1 MRITELLKKDSV
13 SLGVRVDSK
22 DAAINYLVD
31 LHARVGNITDKA
43 VFKEGIVKREE
54 SGSTAIGEGIAI
66 PHAKNK
72 AVTKA
77 GLAAMTVP
85 EGVDYDSL
93 DGQPTNLIFMIAA
106 PEGGSDVHLEV
117 LSRLSMLLIDEDF
130 RKELLASKNVDEFLK
145 VCDKYEAAKF
155 PEEFAKDEQSA
166 DDKATDGQK
175 ADAAGSEGTGKQNT
189 DAAGSEGTG
198 MQKADAAGS
207 EGTGKQNT
215 DAAGSS
221 APAYKVLAVTA
232 CPTGIAH
239 TYMAAEALEKEGK
252 KLGIPVKAE
261 TNGSGGAKNILTD
274 EEIAS
279 CDGIIVAADKNVETA
294 RFDGKPVLFVKV
306 ADGIHKP
313 AELIQKIESGEV
325 PVHHEKGA
333 AKTYSKADGSIGSR
347 IYKHLMN
354 GVSHMLPFVIG
365 GGILTALAFLI
376 DTLCGYGA
384 TGGSSFGSCTPLSA
398 FFKYAGGLAMG
409 IMVPVLAGFIAES
422 IADRP
427 GLAVGFLGGLLASS
441 GNAAI
446 AGYTWA
452 NDGLSGFQNFIAKFG
467 FTGPA
472 GGNTVSGFLGGIVA
486 GFLAG
491 YIVLL
496 LRKLCDRLPQS
507 LEGIKPTL
515 IYPVVGMFVT
525 AVLMIFIFNP
535 LIGVVNTG
543 LSNMLSALAEKNL
556 LIVLGLIL
564 GGMMAVDMGGP
575 INKAAYV
582 YGTMVLGTASELLA
596 AGVSLTDPAVQACY
610 ISMAAVM
617 VGGMV
622 PPLGI
627 ALACIF
633 FPKKFTKAERNSTV
647 SNIVMGCGFITEGA
661 IPFAAA
667 DPGHVI
673 PCTFIGAAVAGAL
686 SAVFR
691 CTLMAP
697 HGGLFVFATV
707 GHPLMYIVSWLV
719 GSAVTC
725 ILLGLIKKPVQE

>member
-13 SLGVRVDSK
+13 SLGVKVDSK

-130 RKELLASKNVDEFLK
+130 RKELLASKNVEEFLK

-175 ADAAGSEGTGKQNT
+175 ADAAGSEGTGKQNK
-189 DAAGSEGTG
+189 DAAGS
-198 MQKADAAGS
+198 K
-207 EGTGKQNT
+207 GTGKQNT
-215 DAAGSS
+215 DAAGSK

-582 YGTMVLGTASELLA
+582 YGTMVLGTAGELLA
-596 AGVSLTDPAVQACY
+596 AGASLTDPAVQACY

-686 SAVFR
+686 SAAFR

>member
-13 SLGVRVDSK
+13 SLGVKVDSK

-130 RKELLASKNVDEFLK
+130 RKELLASKNVEEFLK

-155 PEEFAKDEQSA
+155 PEEFAKDEQRA

-175 ADAAGSEGTGKQNT
+175 ADAAGSK
-189 DAAGSEGTG
+189 
-198 MQKADAAGS
+198 
-207 EGTGKQNT
+207 
-215 DAAGSS
+215 

-325 PVHHEKGA
+325 LVHHEKGA

-582 YGTMVLGTASELLA
+582 YGTMVLGTAGELLA
-596 AGVSLTDPAVQACY
+596 AGASLTDPAVQACY

-686 SAVFR
+686 SAAFR

>member
-155 PEEFAKDEQSA
+155 PEEFAKDEQRA

-189 DAAGSEGTG
+189 DAAGS
-198 MQKADAAGS
+198 KD
-207 EGTGKQNT
+207 
-215 DAAGSS
+215 
-221 APAYKVLAVTA
+221 PAYKVLAVTA

-686 SAVFR
+686 SAAFR

>member
-13 SLGVRVDSK
+13 SLGVKVESK

-130 RKELLASKNVDEFLK
+130 RKELLASKNVEEFLK

-189 DAAGSEGTG
+189 DAAGS
-198 MQKADAAGS
+198 K
-207 EGTGKQNT
+207 
-215 DAAGSS
+215 

-686 SAVFR
+686 SAAFR

-725 ILLGLIKKPVQE
+725 ILLGFIKKPVQE

>member
-13 SLGVRVDSK
+13 SLGVKVDSK

-54 SGSTAIGEGIAI
+54 NGSTAIGEGIAI

-130 RKELLASKNVDEFLK
+130 RKELLASKNVEEFLK

-175 ADAAGSEGTGKQNT
+175 ADAAGSEGTGKQ
-189 DAAGSEGTG
+189 
-198 MQKADAAGS
+198 KADASGS
-207 EGTGKQNT
+207 K
-215 DAAGSS
+215 

-398 FFKYAGGLAMG
+398 FFKYAGGLTMG

-686 SAVFR
+686 SAAFR

-725 ILLGLIKKPVQE
+725 ILLGFIKKPVQE

>member
-155 PEEFAKDEQSA
+155 PEEFAKDEQRA

-175 ADAAGSEGTGKQNT
+175 ADAAGSEGTGKQ
-189 DAAGSEGTG
+189 
-198 MQKADAAGS
+198 KADAAGS
-207 EGTGKQNT
+207 EGTGKQNK

-409 IMVPVLAGFIAES
+409 IMVPILAGFIAES

-686 SAVFR
+686 SAAFR

>member
-13 SLGVRVDSK
+13 SLGVKVDSK

-130 RKELLASKNVDEFLK
+130 RKELLASKNVEEFLK

-189 DAAGSEGTG
+189 DAAGS
-198 MQKADAAGS
+198 K
-207 EGTGKQNT
+207 
-215 DAAGSS
+215 

-582 YGTMVLGTASELLA
+582 YGTMVLGTAGELLA
-596 AGVSLTDPAVQACY
+596 AGASLTDPAVQACY

-686 SAVFR
+686 SAAFR

>member
-43 VFKEGIVKREE
+43 IFKEGIVKREE

-166 DDKATDGQK
+166 DDKATDKQK
-175 ADAAGSEGTGKQNT
+175 TDVAGSEGTDKQKT
-189 DAAGSEGTG
+189 DAAGS
-198 MQKADAAGS
+198 K
-207 EGTGKQNT
+207 
-215 DAAGSS
+215 

-596 AGVSLTDPAVQACY
+596 AGASLTDPAVQACY

-686 SAVFR
+686 SAAFR

-725 ILLGLIKKPVQE
+725 ILLGLIKKPAQE

>member
-166 DDKATDGQK
+166 DDKATDKQK
-175 ADAAGSEGTGKQNT
+175 T
-189 DAAGSEGTG
+189 DAAGSEGTDK
-198 MQKADAAGS
+198 QKADVAGS
-207 EGTGKQNT
+207 K
-215 DAAGSS
+215 

-596 AGVSLTDPAVQACY
+596 AGASLTDPAVQACY

-686 SAVFR
+686 SAAFR

-725 ILLGLIKKPVQE
+725 ILLGLIKKPAQE

>member
-43 VFKEGIVKREE
+43 IFKEGIVKREE

-166 DDKATDGQK
+166 DDKATDKQK
-175 ADAAGSEGTGKQNT
+175 T
-189 DAAGSEGTG
+189 DAAGSEGTDK
-198 MQKADAAGS
+198 QKADAAGS
-207 EGTGKQNT
+207 K
-215 DAAGSS
+215 
-221 APAYKVLAVTA
+221 APVYKVLAVTA

-525 AVLMIFIFNP
+525 AILMIFIFNP

-596 AGVSLTDPAVQACY
+596 AGASLTDPAVQACY

-686 SAVFR
+686 SAAFR

-725 ILLGLIKKPVQE
+725 ILLGLIKKPAQE

>member
-155 PEEFAKDEQSA
+155 PEEFAKDEQRA

-189 DAAGSEGTG
+189 DAAGS
-198 MQKADAAGS
+198 KD
-207 EGTGKQNT
+207 
-215 DAAGSS
+215 
-221 APAYKVLAVTA
+221 PVYKVLAVTA

-582 YGTMVLGTASELLA
+582 YGTMVLGTAGELLA
-596 AGVSLTDPAVQACY
+596 AGASLTDPAVQACY

-686 SAVFR
+686 SAAFR

>member
-13 SLGVRVDSK
+13 SLGVKVDSK

-77 GLAAMTVP
+77 GLVAMTVP

-130 RKELLASKNVDEFLK
+130 RKELLASKNVEEFLK

-166 DDKATDGQK
+166 DDKATDGQN

-189 DAAGSEGTG
+189 DAAGS
-198 MQKADAAGS
+198 K
-207 EGTGKQNT
+207 
-215 DAAGSS
+215 

-686 SAVFR
+686 SAAFR

>member
-1 MRITELLKKDSV
+1 MRITELLKKDGV

-31 LHARVGNITDKA
+31 LHAKVGNITDKA
-43 VFKEGIVKREE
+43 IFKEGIVKREE

-155 PEEFAKDEQSA
+155 PEEFAKDEQRA
-166 DDKATDGQK
+166 GDKATDGQK
-175 ADAAGSEGTGKQNT
+175 ADAAGSEGTGKQ
-189 DAAGSEGTG
+189 
-198 MQKADAAGS
+198 KADAAGS
-207 EGTGKQNT
+207 KGTGKQNT

-596 AGVSLTDPAVQACY
+596 AGASLTDPAVQACY

-686 SAVFR
+686 SAAFR

-725 ILLGLIKKPVQE
+725 ILLGLIKKPAQE

>member
-1 MRITELLKKDSV
+1 MRITELLKKDGV

-31 LHARVGNITDKA
+31 LHAKVGNITDKA

-155 PEEFAKDEQSA
+155 PEEFAKD
-166 DDKATDGQK
+166 DKAEGSKAADRQN
-175 ADAAGSEGTGKQNT
+175 ADAASDKGTGKQN
-189 DAAGSEGTG
+189 
-198 MQKADAAGS
+198 ADAVGS
-207 EGTGKQNT
+207 K
-215 DAAGSS
+215 
-221 APAYKVLAVTA
+221 APSYKVLAVTA

-274 EEIAS
+274 EEIAA

-325 PVHHEKGA
+325 PIHHEKGA
-333 AKTYSKADGSIGSR
+333 AKASSKADGSIGSR

-384 TGGSSFGSCTPLSA
+384 TGGSNFGSCTPLSA
-398 FFKYAGGLAMG
+398 FFKYAGGLAMSL
-409 IMVPVLAGFIAES
+409 MVPVLAGFIAES

-446 AGYTWA
+446 VGYAWA
-452 NDGLSGFQNFIAKFG
+452 NDGLSGFQNFIARFG

-472 GGNTVSGFLGGIVA
+472 SGNTVSGFLGGIVA

-496 LRKLCDRLPQS
+496 LRKLCDKLPQS
-507 LEGIKPTL
+507 LEGLKPTL
-515 IYPVVGMFVT
+515 IYPVVGMFVI

-556 LIVLGLIL
+556 LIALGLIL
-564 GGMMAVDMGGP
+564 GGMMAIDMGGP

-596 AGVSLTDPAVQACY
+596 AGASLTDPAVQACY

-686 SAVFR
+686 SAAFR

-725 ILLGLIKKPVQE
+725 ILLGLIKKPAQE

>member
-54 SGSTAIGEGIAI
+54 GGSTAIGEGIAI

-166 DDKATDGQK
+166 DDKATDGQNT
-175 ADAAGSEGTGKQNT
+175 DAAGSEGTGKQ
-189 DAAGSEGTG
+189 
-198 MQKADAAGS
+198 KADAAGS
-207 EGTGKQNT
+207 KGTGKQNT
-215 DAAGSS
+215 EASDSS
-221 APAYKVLAVTA
+221 APVYKVLAVTA

-582 YGTMVLGTASELLA
+582 YGTMVLGTAGELLA
-596 AGVSLTDPAVQACY
+596 AGASLTDPAVQACY

-686 SAVFR
+686 SAAFR

>member
-13 SLGVRVDSK
+13 SLGVKVDSK

-54 SGSTAIGEGIAI
+54 GGSTAIGEGIAI

-155 PEEFAKDEQSA
+155 PEEFAKDEQRA
-166 DDKATDGQK
+166 DDKATDG
-175 ADAAGSEGTGKQNT
+175 QNT

-198 MQKADAAGS
+198 KQKADAAGS
-207 EGTGKQNT
+207 KGTGKQNT
-215 DAAGSS
+215 EASDSS

-686 SAVFR
+686 SAAFR

>member
-43 VFKEGIVKREE
+43 IFKEGIVKREE

-117 LSRLSMLLIDEDF
+117 LSRLSILLIDEDF
-130 RKELLASKNVDEFLK
+130 RKELLASKNVEEFLK

-166 DDKATDGQK
+166 DDKATDGQNTNA
-175 ADAAGSEGTGKQNT
+175 ADSKGTGRQNT
-189 DAAGSEGTG
+189 DAAGS
-198 MQKADAAGS
+198 KA
-207 EGTGKQNT
+207 
-215 DAAGSS
+215 
-221 APAYKVLAVTA
+221 PVYKVLAVTA

-596 AGVSLTDPAVQACY
+596 AGASLTDPAVQACY

-686 SAVFR
+686 SAAFR

-725 ILLGLIKKPVQE
+725 ILLGLIKKPAQE

>member
-1 MRITELLKKDSV
+1 MRITELLKKDGV

-31 LHARVGNITDKA
+31 LHAKVGNITDKA
-43 VFKEGIVKREE
+43 IFKEGIVKREE

-85 EGVDYDSL
+85 EGVDYNSL

-166 DDKATDGQK
+166 DDKATDKQK
-175 ADAAGSEGTGKQNT
+175 TDAAGSEGTGKQKT
-189 DAAGSEGTG
+189 DAAGS
-198 MQKADAAGS
+198 K
-207 EGTGKQNT
+207 
-215 DAAGSS
+215 

-354 GVSHMLPFVIG
+354 GVSHMLPLVIG

-467 FTGPA
+467 FTGSA

-596 AGVSLTDPAVQACY
+596 AGASLTDPAVQACY

-686 SAVFR
+686 SAAFR

-725 ILLGLIKKPVQE
+725 ILLGLIKKPAQE

>member
-13 SLGVRVDSK
+13 SLGVKVESK

-130 RKELLASKNVDEFLK
+130 RKELLASKNVEEFLK

-175 ADAAGSEGTGKQNT
+175 ADAAGSEGTGKQ
-189 DAAGSEGTG
+189 
-198 MQKADAAGS
+198 KADAAGS
-207 EGTGKQNT
+207 EGTGKQKA

-313 AELIQKIESGEV
+313 AELIQKIERGEV

-333 AKTYSKADGSIGSR
+333 EKTYSKADGSIGSR

-686 SAVFR
+686 SAAFR

-725 ILLGLIKKPVQE
+725 ILLGFIKKPVQE